1 MHIHRRLKLVGQA
14 IVPIV
19 AGAAIAISAVV
30 SHDASVQRDRQAQ
43 ADIKVAC
50 AAAHDT
56 GTSILNGVLKI
67 DPRPETKTA
76 VAKLQDGVDTTYKTC
91 LRGVKP

>member
-1 MHIHRRLKLVGQA
+1 MHIPRRLKLAGQA
-14 IVPIV
+14 VVPIV

-30 SHDASVQRDRQAQ
+30 SHDAAINRSRQAT

-56 GTSILNGVLKI
+56 GTSILNGVLKL
-67 DPRPETKTA
+67 DARPETKTA
-76 VAKLQDGVDTTYKTC
+76 IAKLQAGVDDTYAKC
-91 LRGVKP
+91 LVGVKS